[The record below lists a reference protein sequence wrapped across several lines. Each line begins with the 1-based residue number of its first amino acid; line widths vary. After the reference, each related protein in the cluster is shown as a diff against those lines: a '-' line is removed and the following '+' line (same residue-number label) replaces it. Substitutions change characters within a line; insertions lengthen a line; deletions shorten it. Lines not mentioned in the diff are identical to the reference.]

1 MDDLALRPS
10 MAGGHFQAHI
20 DAALGIPDF
29 VAEYVYWVDVPIHNH
44 QTNRRTLQ
52 RHPMLLIHERVAAA
66 FAHDA
71 TQFLP
76 PEGERDALLG
86 VPRFASCA
94 LLRALG
100 WNRLALLGFYI
111 DAAPWSKRDS
121 FYAFYW
127 YGIFSTQ
134 RHLIT
139 VIRKHDLCK
148 CGCGG
153 RCSLQAILAV
163 IAWSFGCLRGKLYPR
178 RRHDGSDL
186 DDYRRANRQ
195 GELPIRGLLKE
206 FRADWQEH
214 AQGLGFSTWSSSQSP
229 CFVCDCTADNMHQY
243 ADDEDMQPYRT
254 RTE

>member
-1 MDDLALRPS
+1 

-100 WNRLALLGFYI
+100 WNRLALLGFL
-111 DAAPWSKRDS
+111 
-121 FYAFYW
+121 
-127 YGIFSTQ
+127 
-134 RHLIT
+134 H
-139 VIRKHDLCK
+139 
-148 CGCGG
+148 
-153 RCSLQAILAV
+153 RCSPLVETGFLLCV
-163 IAWSFGCLRGKLYPR
+163 LLV
-178 RRHDGSDL
+178 RHFLNTTAL
-186 DDYRRANRQ
+186 DH
-195 GELPIRGLLKE
+195 G
-206 FRADWQEH
+206 H
-214 AQGLGFSTWSSSQSP
+214 
-229 CFVCDCTADNMHQY
+229 
-243 ADDEDMQPYRT
+243 
-254 RTE
+254 